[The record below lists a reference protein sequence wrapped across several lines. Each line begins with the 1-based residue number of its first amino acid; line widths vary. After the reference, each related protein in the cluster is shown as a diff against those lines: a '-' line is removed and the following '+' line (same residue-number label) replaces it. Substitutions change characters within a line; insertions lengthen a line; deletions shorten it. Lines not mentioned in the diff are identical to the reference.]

1 VTSLRMSTDTAAAQL
16 ASFATALD
24 YDDIPSEV
32 TEAAKLHILDAYG
45 CAVGAYGEGAAA
57 YVRTAAR
64 EIAGVGAATVVGE
77 DSGWAP
83 AAAALSNGALVH
95 ALDFDDTHT
104 PSISHISAV
113 VVPAALAVAEAH
125 GRTGRDLVTAVVA
138 GSEAVARIGST
149 VSSEYMKTGF
159 HPSSVCGV
167 FGAALA
173 ASRLRGLDAEATTNA
188 LGIAGSM
195 ASGLFEYLANGST
208 AKVVNVGW
216 AAHAGVMAAALA
228 AAGGDG
234 PATVL
239 EGRFGVFGTHFR
251 LADAATK
258 DWELGE
264 RWEVPSI
271 SFKPYPA
278 CHFVHSALDA
288 ARALL
293 ADGLDPSKVTAVFV
307 AVPEPAVPLVLE
319 PREDKI
325 EPRTPFDAKFSLQ
338 YSLATMLV
346 RGEVGISAYREDAIA
361 DDAVLRMAGRVFYEV
376 EQFPAYPAVLPTRVT
391 VRLRGGEVI
400 TKLAPADSTPIRF
413 DSGDVRAK
421 FIANAGLGLEPA
433 DARALE
439 SALLS
444 IDDHDDLPTALAPLR
459 RARCEG

>member
-1 VTSLRMSTDTAAAQL
+1 MTSLRMSTDTAAAQL

-258 DWELGE
+258 D
-264 RWEVPSI
+264 
-271 SFKPYPA
+271 
-278 CHFVHSALDA
+278 
-288 ARALL
+288 
-293 ADGLDPSKVTAVFV
+293 
-307 AVPEPAVPLVLE
+307 
-319 PREDKI
+319 
-325 EPRTPFDAKFSLQ
+325 
-338 YSLATMLV
+338 
-346 RGEVGISAYREDAIA
+346 
-361 DDAVLRMAGRVFYEV
+361 
-376 EQFPAYPAVLPTRVT
+376 
-391 VRLRGGEVI
+391 
-400 TKLAPADSTPIRF
+400 
-413 DSGDVRAK
+413 
-421 FIANAGLGLEPA
+421 
-433 DARALE
+433 
-439 SALLS
+439 
-444 IDDHDDLPTALAPLR
+444 
-459 RARCEG
+459 